1 MKLAKFFKQDSIFY
15 IILFTLF
22 IGFMFA
28 LYSNY
33 LYYPSPLPNEYPQ
46 HFAAPPSQAPQ
57 K

>member
-33 LYYPSPLPNEYPQ
+33 PYFPSPLPNEYPQ

>member
-1 MKLAKFFKQDSIFY
+1 MKLARFLKHDAAFF

-22 IGFMFA
+22 IGFMLA